1 MGTFYNTDTLRV
13 MKLVL
18 HDPEW
23 SWNPAALLTNT
34 FSLTKCRPRL
44 DLVLTSRP
52 PSAPQRAAVLLPP
65 AHRQTLHQEE
75 GEHGD
80 GELPESCHE
89 GAAQQVTTTVLINTW
104 SCDIVVE
111 LEADHESIWCLRR
124 CDVET
129 LNLQSCFWLLDL
141 SNEQY
146 LHFQWV
152 RRKKID
158 EIDAFMLR
166 KWNGF

>member
-1 MGTFYNTDTLRV
+1 MYLISNTVKSSFYQSNVLTRCLYFYLSSTFGYFLQHWHAPSDETC
-13 MKLVL
+13 L

-89 GAAQQVTTTVLINTW
+89 GAAQQVTTTVLINMW

-129 LNLQSCFWLLDL
+129 
-141 SNEQY
+141 
-146 LHFQWV
+146 
-152 RRKKID
+152 
-158 EIDAFMLR
+158 
-166 KWNGF
+166 